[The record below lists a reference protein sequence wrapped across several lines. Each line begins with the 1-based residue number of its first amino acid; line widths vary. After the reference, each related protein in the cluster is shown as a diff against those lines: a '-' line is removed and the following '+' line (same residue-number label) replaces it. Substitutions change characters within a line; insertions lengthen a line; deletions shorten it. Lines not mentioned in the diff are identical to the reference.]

1 LKALNLLLGR
11 AEELIAENF
20 KDIVHKSYSSNADY
34 QETISGLPANYKDIK
49 TLEDLLSINYKPVSV
64 NDQLRG
70 NLIIKLK
77 KKQFPYSGIIG
88 YDDDIVPSLNRAI
101 LSFHDILLVGQIG
114 QAKTKIAETIAKNL
128 LSPIPIVEGS
138 ITNDIPTSVPENEL
152 VSLLNDKEIIRS
164 RPEFYVSTET
174 EDKIR
179 NNRLDTKIVW
189 IDGPSRFRYLLATPD
204 ISVKD
209 LVGQIDA
216 IKIAKRGVEIY
227 NMESYSPG
235 QLLLARHGVFCVDE
249 LPVLDPRKQVALLS
263 VLQEGI
269 YTTGSY
275 PVIFKPDTRIIS
287 TANPID
293 YTHSGKI
300 IEPLYDRLRSHIVTR
315 YPKNVYDEM
324 KIMIQEANIS
334 NPQNVTLPIF
344 ILRTLAEIT
353 RIARDHPEINH
364 EKGVSVRMS
373 IHSLEVLISEA
384 ERVRSIIN
392 NIKAVPR
399 FSDIYCIRQ
408 TSKFELSEIDD
419 SYENR
424 MNILDAII
432 SDAIKKTCAVYV
444 VDIPTKKIMNLKNEF
459 KINKNFFVSQD
470 ITENKNNPN
479 SYQSQINK
487 FNSLREIIDIVIVN
501 IIQDQKHFEESLR
514 ENALNIEIFN
524 DLKNPEYLASVTEL
538 ILEGLRFTD
547 PPILDRKE
555 GIYVHI

>member
-1 LKALNLLLGR
+1 M
-11 AEELIAENF
+11 ISENF

-34 QETISGLPANYKDIK
+34 QETITGLPENYKEIK
-49 TLEDLLSINYKPVSV
+49 VLEDLLSINYKPVFV
-64 NDQLRG
+64 NNQLRG

-77 KKQFPYSGIIG
+77 KQEFPYSGIIG

-101 LSFHDILLVGQIG
+101 LSSHDILLVGQIG

-138 ITNDIPTSVPENEL
+138 ITNDIPTSIPENEL
-152 VSLLNDKEIIRS
+152 VSLLNDKEVIRS

-189 IDGPSRFRYLLATPD
+189 IDGHSRFRYLLATPD

-235 QLLLARHGVFCVDE
+235 QLLLARHGVFCIDE

-300 IEPLYDRLRSHIVTR
+300 IEPLYDRLRSHIITR

-334 NPQNVTLPIF
+334 NPQNVMLPIF

-399 FSDIYCIRQ
+399 FSDINCIRQ

-424 MNILDAII
+424 MNILDTII
-432 SDAIKKTCAVYV
+432 SDAIKRTCAIYV
-444 VDIPTKKIMNLKNEF
+444 VDIPPEKIMNLRNEF

-470 ITENKNNPN
+470 ITGNENNPK

-487 FNSLREIIDIVIVN
+487 FNSLREIIDIVTVN
-501 IIQDQKHFEESLR
+501 IIQDQKHFEESLS
-514 ENALNIEIFN
+514 ENALKFEIFN
-524 DLKNPEYLASVTEL
+524 DLKNAEYLASVTEL

-547 PPILDRKE
+547 PPILDRRE

>member
-1 LKALNLLLGR
+1 MIS
-11 AEELIAENF
+11 EDF
-20 KDIVHKSYSSNADY
+20 KVIVHKSYNSDPDYKQSVLGLPENY
-34 QETISGLPANYKDIK
+34 QEIK
-49 TLEDLLSINYKPVSV
+49 TLEDLLSINYKHVSV

-70 NLIIKLK
+70 NLITKLK
-77 KKQFPYSGIIG
+77 SQQFPYSGIIG

-101 LSFHDILLVGQIG
+101 LSSHDMLLVGQIG
-114 QAKTKIAETIAKNL
+114 QAKTKIAETVAKNL

-138 ITNDIPTSVPENEL
+138 ITNDIPTLIPESEL
-152 VSLLNDKEIIRS
+152 VSLLNDKEITRS

-189 IDGPSRFRYLLATPD
+189 IDGPSRYKYLLATPD

-235 QLLLARHGVFCVDE
+235 QLLLARHGVFCIDE

-275 PVIFKPDTRIIS
+275 PVIFKPNTRIIS

-300 IEPLYDRLRSHIVTR
+300 IEPLYDRMKSHIITR
-315 YPKNVYDEM
+315 YPKKVYDEM
-324 KIMIQEANIS
+324 MIMVQEAKIS
-334 NPQNVTLPIF
+334 NSRNVVLPIF

-373 IHSLEVLISEA
+373 IHSLEILISEA
-384 ERVRSIIN
+384 ERVRGIIN
-392 NIKAVPR
+392 NVKAVPR
-399 FSDIYCIRQ
+399 FSDIYSIRQ

-419 SYENR
+419 SHENR
-424 MNILDAII
+424 INILDAII
-432 SDAIKKTCAVYV
+432 SDAIKKVCAQYV
-444 VDIPTKKIMNLKNEF
+444 TNVPPERLMNLKNEF
-459 KINKNFFVSQD
+459 KINKAFHVSQD
-470 ITENKNNPN
+470 ISGSAKNPK
-479 SYQSQINK
+479 SYESQVNK
-487 FNSLREIIDIVIVN
+487 FSSLREIMDIVINN
-501 IIQDQKHFEESLR
+501 ISQDQKHFEESLL
-514 ENALNIEIFN
+514 ENAINV
-524 DLKNPEYLASVTEL
+524 DTSKDTKDPEYLSSVTEL
-538 ILEGLRFTD
+538 VLEGLRFTD

-555 GIYVHI
+555 GIYAHA

>member
-1 LKALNLLLGR
+1 M
-11 AEELIAENF
+11 ISENF
-20 KDIVHKSYSSNADY
+20 KDIVHKSYNSNPDY
-34 QETISGLPANYKDIK
+34 LEIVPGLPENYKDII
-49 TLEDLLSINYKPVSV
+49 TLEDLLSINYKHVSA

-77 KKQFPYSGIIG
+77 RQQFPYSGIIG
-88 YDDDIVPSLNRAI
+88 YDEDIVPSLNRAI
-101 LSFHDILLVGQIG
+101 LSSHDILLVGQIG
-114 QAKTKIAETIAKNL
+114 QAKTKIAETVAKNL
-128 LSPIPIVEGS
+128 LSPIPTVEGS
-138 ITNDIPTSVPENEL
+138 ITNDIPTLIPESEL
-152 VSLLNDKEIIRS
+152 VSLLNDKEITRA

-179 NNRLDTKIVW
+179 NNRFDTKIVW
-189 IDGPSRFRYLLATPD
+189 IDGPRRFKYLLATPD

-235 QLLLARHGVFCVDE
+235 QLLLARHGVFCIDE

-300 IEPLYDRLRSHIVTR
+300 IEPLYDRLKSHIITR
-315 YPKNVYDEM
+315 YPKMVYDEM
-324 KIMIQEANIS
+324 MIMVQEANIS
-334 NPQNVTLPIF
+334 KIRNIVLPIF

-353 RIARDHPEINH
+353 RIARGHPEINH

-373 IHSLEVLISEA
+373 IHSLEIMISEA
-384 ERVRSIIN
+384 ERVRGIIN

-399 FSDIYCIRQ
+399 FSDIYSIRQ

-424 MNILDAII
+424 MNILDTII
-432 SDAIKKTCAVYV
+432 SDAIKKICVHYV
-444 VDIPTKKIMNLKNEF
+444 ADLPPEKLLSLKNEF
-459 KINKNFFVSQD
+459 KINKTFHVSQD
-470 ITENKNNPN
+470 ITSNNKGPK
-479 SYQSQINK
+479 SYQAQVSK
-487 FNSLREIIDIVIVN
+487 FDSLREIMDIVTDN
-501 IIQDQKHFEESLR
+501 IAQDQKHFEMALR
-514 ENALNIEIFN
+514 ENAINF
-524 DLKNPEYLASVTEL
+524 DTLKDTKDPEYLASVTEL

>member
-1 LKALNLLLGR
+1 M
-11 AEELIAENF
+11 ISENF

-34 QETISGLPANYKDIK
+34 QETITGLPENYKEIK
-49 TLEDLLSINYKPVSV
+49 VLEDLLSINYKPVFV
-64 NDQLRG
+64 NNQLRG

-77 KKQFPYSGIIG
+77 KQEFPYSGIIG

-101 LSFHDILLVGQIG
+101 LSSHDILLVGQIG

-138 ITNDIPTSVPENEL
+138 ITNDIPTSIPENQL
-152 VSLLNDKEIIRS
+152 VSLLNDKEVIRS

-189 IDGPSRFRYLLATPD
+189 IDGHSRFRYLLATPD

-235 QLLLARHGVFCVDE
+235 QLLLARHGVFCIDE

-300 IEPLYDRLRSHIVTR
+300 IEPLYDRLRSHIITR

-334 NPQNVTLPIF
+334 NPQNVMLPIF

-399 FSDIYCIRQ
+399 FSDINCIRQ

-432 SDAIKKTCAVYV
+432 SDAIKRTCSVYV
-444 VDIPTKKIMNLKNEF
+444 VDIPPEKIMNLRNEF

-470 ITENKNNPN
+470 ITGNDNKPK

-487 FNSLREIIDIVIVN
+487 FNSLREIIDIVTVN
-501 IIQDQKHFEESLR
+501 IIQDQKHFEESLS
-514 ENALNIEIFN
+514 ENALKFEIFN
-524 DLKNPEYLASVTEL
+524 DLKNAEYLASVTEL

-547 PPILDRKE
+547 PPILDRRE

>member
-1 LKALNLLLGR
+1 M
-11 AEELIAENF
+11 ISENF
-20 KDIVHKSYSSNADY
+20 KDIVHKSYSSNANY
-34 QETISGLPANYKDIK
+34 LETIPGLPENYEDIK
-49 TLEDLLSINYKPVSV
+49 TLEDLLSINYKHVSV

-77 KKQFPYSGIIG
+77 KQQFPYSGIIG

-101 LSFHDILLVGQIG
+101 LSSHDILLIGQIG

-138 ITNDIPTSVPENEL
+138 ITSDIPTSIPEKEL

-164 RPEFYVSTET
+164 RPEFFVSTET

-179 NNRLDTKIVW
+179 NNRLNTKIMW
-189 IDGPSRFRYLLATPD
+189 IDGHSRFKYLLATPD

-216 IKIAKRGVEIY
+216 MKIAKRGVEIY

-235 QLLLARHGVFCVDE
+235 QLLLARHGVFCIDE

-275 PVIFKPDTRIIS
+275 PVIFRPDTRIIS

-300 IEPLYDRLRSHIVTR
+300 IEPLHDRLKSHIITR

-324 KIMIQEANIS
+324 MIMIQEANIS
-334 NPQNVTLPIF
+334 NPENVVLPIF
-344 ILRTLAEIT
+344 IIRTIAEIT

-373 IHSLEVLISEA
+373 IHSLELLISEA

-399 FSDIYCIRQ
+399 FSDIYCVHQ

-424 MNILDAII
+424 MNILDTLI
-432 SDAIKKTCAVYV
+432 SNAIKKTCALYI
-444 VDIPTKKIMNLKNEF
+444 VDIPPEKLIKLKNEF
-459 KINKNFFVSQD
+459 KINKTFFVSQD
-470 ITENKNNPN
+470 ITGNKNNPK
-479 SYQSQINK
+479 SYQSQIDK
-487 FNSLREIIDIVIVN
+487 FDSLREIINIVTDN
-501 IIQDQKHFEESLR
+501 IIQDQKHFEERLR
-514 ENALNIEIFN
+514 EIGLNIDNFN
-524 DLKNPEYLASVTEL
+524 DMKDPEFLASVTEL

-555 GIYVHI
+555 GIYVHT

>member
-1 LKALNLLLGR
+1 M
-11 AEELIAENF
+11 ISENF
-20 KDIVHKSYSSNADY
+20 KDIVHKSYSSNGNY
-34 QETISGLPANYKDIK
+34 LETIPGLPENYEDIK
-49 TLEDLLSINYKPVSV
+49 TLEDLLSINYKHVSV

-77 KKQFPYSGIIG
+77 KQQFPYSGIIG

-101 LSFHDILLVGQIG
+101 LSSHDILLIGQIG

-138 ITNDIPTSVPENEL
+138 ITNDIPTSIPEKEL

-164 RPEFYVSTET
+164 RPEFFVSTET

-179 NNRLDTKIVW
+179 NNRLDTKIMW
-189 IDGPSRFRYLLATPD
+189 IDGHSRFKYLLATPD

-235 QLLLARHGVFCVDE
+235 QLLLARHGVFCIDE

-275 PVIFKPDTRIIS
+275 PVMFKPDTRIIS

-300 IEPLYDRLRSHIVTR
+300 IEPLYDRLKSHIITR

-324 KIMIQEANIS
+324 MIMIQESNIS
-334 NPQNVTLPIF
+334 NPENVVLPIF
-344 ILRTLAEIT
+344 ILRTIAEIT

-373 IHSLEVLISEA
+373 IHSLELLISEA

-399 FSDIYCIRQ
+399 FSDIYCVHQ

-424 MNILDAII
+424 MNILDTII
-432 SDAIKKTCAVYV
+432 SNAIKKTCALYI
-444 VDIPTKKIMNLKNEF
+444 VDIPPEKLIKLKNEF
-459 KINKNFFVSQD
+459 KINKTFFVSQD
-470 ITENKNNPN
+470 ITGNKNNPK
-479 SYQSQINK
+479 SYQSQIDK
-487 FNSLREIIDIVIVN
+487 FDSLREIINIVTDN
-501 IIQDQKHFEESLR
+501 IIQDQKHFEARLR
-514 ENALNIEIFN
+514 EIGLNIDNFN
-524 DLKNPEYLASVTEL
+524 DMKDAEFLASVTEL

-555 GIYVHI
+555 GIYVHK

>member
-1 LKALNLLLGR
+1 
-11 AEELIAENF
+11 LISENF
-20 KDIVHKSYSSNADY
+20 KDIVHKSYNSNPDY
-34 QETISGLPANYKDIK
+34 LETVPGLPENYKDIK
-49 TLEDLLSINYKPVSV
+49 TLEDLLSINYKHVSA

-77 KKQFPYSGIIG
+77 RQQFPYSGIIG
-88 YDDDIVPSLNRAI
+88 YDEDIVPSLNRAI
-101 LSFHDILLVGQIG
+101 LSSHDILLVGQIG
-114 QAKTKIAETIAKNL
+114 QAKTKIAETVAKNL

-138 ITNDIPTSVPENEL
+138 ITNDIPTLIPESEL
-152 VSLLNDKEIIRS
+152 VSLLNDKEITRA
-164 RPEFYVSTET
+164 RPEFYISTET

-179 NNRLDTKIVW
+179 NNRLDTKIIW
-189 IDGPSRFRYLLATPD
+189 IDGPSRFKYLLATPD

-235 QLLLARHGVFCVDE
+235 QLLLARHGVFCIDE

-300 IEPLYDRLRSHIVTR
+300 IEPLYDRLKSHIITR
-315 YPKNVYDEM
+315 YPKKVYDEM
-324 KIMIQEANIS
+324 MIMVQEANIS
-334 NPQNVTLPIF
+334 NIRNIVLPIF

-353 RIARDHPEINH
+353 MIARGHPEINH

-373 IHSLEVLISEA
+373 IHSLEILISEA
-384 ERVRSIIN
+384 ERVRGIIN

-399 FSDIYCIRQ
+399 FSDIYSIHQ

-424 MNILDAII
+424 MNILDTII
-432 SDAIKKTCAVYV
+432 SDAV
-444 VDIPTKKIMNLKNEF
+444 KKICAHYVADLPPEKLISLKNEF
-459 KINKNFFVSQD
+459 KINKTFHVSQD
-470 ITENKNNPN
+470 ITSKSKGPK
-479 SYQSQINK
+479 SYQAQVSK
-487 FNSLREIIDIVIVN
+487 FDSLREIMDIVAVN
-501 IIQDQKHFEESLR
+501 IAQDQKHFEVALR
-514 ENALNIEIFN
+514 ENEINF
-524 DLKNPEYLASVTEL
+524 DTLRDTKDPEYLASVTEL

>member
-1 LKALNLLLGR
+1 M
-11 AEELIAENF
+11 ISENF

-138 ITNDIPTSVPENEL
+138 ITNDIPTSIPENEL

-399 FSDIYCIRQ
+399 LSDIYCIRQ

-487 FNSLREIIDIVIVN
+487 FNSLREIIDIVIVS
-501 IIQDQKHFEESLR
+501 IIEDQKHFEESLR
-514 ENALNIEIFN
+514 ENALNIDIFN

-538 ILEGLRFTD
+538 VLEGLRFTD

>member
-1 LKALNLLLGR
+1 
-11 AEELIAENF
+11 LISEDF
-20 KDIVHKSYSSNADY
+20 KVIVHKSYNSDPDY
-34 QETISGLPANYKDIK
+34 KQSVLGLPENYKEIK
-49 TLEDLLSINYKPVSV
+49 TIEDLLSINYKHVSV

-70 NLIIKLK
+70 NLITKLK
-77 KKQFPYSGIIG
+77 SQQFPYSGIIG

-101 LSFHDILLVGQIG
+101 LSSHDMLLVGQIG
-114 QAKTKIAETIAKNL
+114 QAKTKIAETVAKNL

-138 ITNDIPTSVPENEL
+138 ITNDIPTLIPESEL
-152 VSLLNDKEIIRS
+152 VSLLNDKEITRS

-189 IDGPSRFRYLLATPD
+189 IDGPSRYKYLLATPD

-235 QLLLARHGVFCVDE
+235 QLLLARHGVFCIDE

-275 PVIFKPDTRIIS
+275 PVIFKPNTRIIS

-300 IEPLYDRLRSHIVTR
+300 IEPLYDRMKSHIITR
-315 YPKNVYDEM
+315 YPKKVYDEM
-324 KIMIQEANIS
+324 MIMVQEAKIS
-334 NPQNVTLPIF
+334 NSHNVVLPIF

-373 IHSLEVLISEA
+373 IHSLEILISEA
-384 ERVRSIIN
+384 ERVRGIIN

-399 FSDIYCIRQ
+399 FSDIYSIRQ

-419 SYENR
+419 SHENR

-432 SDAIKKTCAVYV
+432 SDAIKKVCAQYLTNVPPE
-444 VDIPTKKIMNLKNEF
+444 ILMNLKNEF
-459 KINKNFFVSQD
+459 KINKAFHVSQD
-470 ITENKNNPN
+470 ISGSAKNPR
-479 SYQSQINK
+479 SYESQVNK
-487 FNSLREIIDIVIVN
+487 FSSLREIMDIVINN
-501 IIQDQKHFEESLR
+501 ISKDQKHFEESLL
-514 ENALNIEIFN
+514 ENAINV
-524 DLKNPEYLASVTEL
+524 DTSKDTKDPEYLSSVTEL
-538 ILEGLRFTD
+538 VLEGLRFTD

-555 GIYVHI
+555 GIYAHA

>member
-1 LKALNLLLGR
+1 MIS
-11 AEELIAENF
+11 EDF
-20 KDIVHKSYSSNADY
+20 KVIVHKSYNSNPAY
-34 QETISGLPANYKDIK
+34 KQSVLGLPENYKEIK
-49 TLEDLLSINYKPVSV
+49 TLEDLLSINYKHVSV

-70 NLIIKLK
+70 NLITKLK
-77 KKQFPYSGIIG
+77 SQQFPYSGIIG

-101 LSFHDILLVGQIG
+101 LSSHDMLLVGQIG
-114 QAKTKIAETIAKNL
+114 QAKTKIAETVAKNL

-138 ITNDIPTSVPENEL
+138 ITNDIPTLIPESEL
-152 VSLLNDKEIIRS
+152 VSLLNDKEITRS

-189 IDGPSRFRYLLATPD
+189 IDGPSRYKYLLATPD

-235 QLLLARHGVFCVDE
+235 QLLLARHGVFCIDE

-275 PVIFKPDTRIIS
+275 PVIFKPNTRIIS

-300 IEPLYDRLRSHIVTR
+300 IEPLYDRMKSHIITR
-315 YPKNVYDEM
+315 YPKKVYDEM
-324 KIMIQEANIS
+324 MIMVQEAKIS
-334 NPQNVTLPIF
+334 NSHNVVLPIF

-373 IHSLEVLISEA
+373 IHSLEILISEA
-384 ERVRSIIN
+384 ERVRGIIN

-399 FSDIYCIRQ
+399 FSDIYSIRQ

-419 SYENR
+419 SHENR

-432 SDAIKKTCAVYV
+432 SEAIKKVCAQYLTNV
-444 VDIPTKKIMNLKNEF
+444 PPERLMNLKNEF
-459 KINKNFFVSQD
+459 KINKAFHVSQD
-470 ITENKNNPN
+470 ICGSAKNPK
-479 SYQSQINK
+479 SYESQVNK
-487 FNSLREIIDIVIVN
+487 FSSLREIMDIVINN
-501 IIQDQKHFEESLR
+501 ISKDQKHFEESLL
-514 ENALNIEIFN
+514 ENAINV
-524 DLKNPEYLASVTEL
+524 DTSKDTKDPEYLSSVTEL
-538 ILEGLRFTD
+538 VLEGLRFTD

-555 GIYVHI
+555 GIYAHA

>member
-1 LKALNLLLGR
+1 MIS
-11 AEELIAENF
+11 EDF
-20 KDIVHKSYSSNADY
+20 KVIVHKSYNSDPDYKQSVLGLPENY
-34 QETISGLPANYKDIK
+34 QEIK
-49 TLEDLLSINYKPVSV
+49 TLEDLLSINYKHVSV

-70 NLIIKLK
+70 NLITKLK
-77 KKQFPYSGIIG
+77 SQQFPYSGIIG

-101 LSFHDILLVGQIG
+101 LSSHDMLLVGQIG
-114 QAKTKIAETIAKNL
+114 QAKTKIAETVAKNL

-138 ITNDIPTSVPENEL
+138 ITNDIPTLIPESEL
-152 VSLLNDKEIIRS
+152 VSLLNDKEITRS

-179 NNRLDTKIVW
+179 NNRLDTKIFW
-189 IDGPSRFRYLLATPD
+189 IDGPSRYKYLLATPD

-235 QLLLARHGVFCVDE
+235 QLLLARHGVFCIDE

-275 PVIFKPDTRIIS
+275 PVIFKPNTRIIA

-300 IEPLYDRLRSHIVTR
+300 IEPLYDRMKSHIITR
-315 YPKNVYDEM
+315 YPKKVYDEM
-324 KIMIQEANIS
+324 MIMVQEAKIS
-334 NPQNVTLPIF
+334 NSRNVVLPIF

-373 IHSLEVLISEA
+373 IHSLEILISEA
-384 ERVRSIIN
+384 ERVRGIIN

-399 FSDIYCIRQ
+399 FSDIYSIRQ

-419 SYENR
+419 SHENR

-432 SDAIKKTCAVYV
+432 SDAIKKVCAQYV
-444 VDIPTKKIMNLKNEF
+444 TNVPPERLMNLKNEF
-459 KINKNFFVSQD
+459 KINKAFHVSQD
-470 ITENKNNPN
+470 ISGSAKNPK
-479 SYQSQINK
+479 SYESQVNK
-487 FNSLREIIDIVIVN
+487 FSSLREIMDIVINN
-501 IIQDQKHFEESLR
+501 ISKDQKHFEESLL
-514 ENALNIEIFN
+514 ENAINV
-524 DLKNPEYLASVTEL
+524 DTSKDTKDPEYLSSVTEL
-538 ILEGLRFTD
+538 VLEGLRFTD

-555 GIYVHI
+555 GIYAHA

>member
-1 LKALNLLLGR
+1 
-11 AEELIAENF
+11 LISENF
-20 KDIVHKSYSSNADY
+20 KDIVHKSYTSNTNY
-34 QETISGLPANYKDIK
+34 QETIPGLPENYKDIK
-49 TLEDLLSINYKPVSV
+49 TLEDMLSINYKHV
-64 NDQLRG
+64 NVNVQLRG

-77 KKQFPYSGIIG
+77 KQQFPYSGIIG

-101 LSFHDILLVGQIG
+101 LSSHDILLVGQIG

-128 LSPIPIVEGS
+128 LSPIPVVEGS
-138 ITNDIPTSVPENEL
+138 ITNDIPTLIPENEL
-152 VSLLNDKEIIRS
+152 VSLLNDKEIVRS

-179 NNRLDTKIVW
+179 NNRLDTRIVW
-189 IDGPSRFRYLLATPD
+189 IDGPSRFKYLLATPD

-235 QLLLARHGVFCVDE
+235 QFLLARHGVFCIDE

-263 VLQEGI
+263 VLQEGM

-275 PVIFKPDTRIIS
+275 PVIFKPDTRIVS

-300 IEPLYDRLRSHIVTR
+300 IEPLYDRLKSHIITR

-324 KIMIQEANIS
+324 MIMMQEANIS
-334 NPQNVTLPIF
+334 NLRNVVLPIF
-344 ILRTLAEIT
+344 ILRTIAEIT
-353 RIARDHPEINH
+353 RTARDHPEINH

-384 ERVRSIIN
+384 ERVRSLIN

-408 TSKFELSEIDD
+408 TSKFELLEIDD

-424 MNILDAII
+424 MNVLDTII
-432 SDAIKKTCAVYV
+432 SDAIKKTCALYV
-444 VDIPTKKIMNLKNEF
+444 VDIPPEKIMNLKNEF
-459 KINKNFFVSQD
+459 KINKTFFVSQD
-470 ITENKNNPN
+470 ITGNKNNPK
-479 SYQSQINK
+479 SYQSQIDK
-487 FNSLREIIDIVIVN
+487 FNSLSEIIDIVTDN
-501 IIQDQKHFEESLR
+501 IIQDEKQFEENLR
-514 ENALNIEIFN
+514 ENALNFDTLN
-524 DLKNPEYLASVTEL
+524 DMKDPEYLASVTEL
-538 ILEGLRFTD
+538 VLEGLRFTD

>member
-1 LKALNLLLGR
+1 M
-11 AEELIAENF
+11 ISENF
-20 KDIVHKSYSSNADY
+20 KDIVHKSYSSNGNY
-34 QETISGLPANYKDIK
+34 LETIPGLPENYEDIK
-49 TLEDLLSINYKPVSV
+49 TLEDLLSINYKHVSV

-77 KKQFPYSGIIG
+77 RQQFPYSGIIG

-101 LSFHDILLVGQIG
+101 LSSHDILLIGQIG

-138 ITNDIPTSVPENEL
+138 ITNDIPTSIPEKEL

-164 RPEFYVSTET
+164 RPEFFVSTET
-174 EDKIR
+174 EDKLR
-179 NNRLDTKIVW
+179 NNRLDTKIMW
-189 IDGPSRFRYLLATPD
+189 IDGHSRFKYLLATPD

-235 QLLLARHGVFCVDE
+235 QLLLARHGVFCIDE

-275 PVIFKPDTRIIS
+275 PVMFKPDTRIIS

-300 IEPLYDRLRSHIVTR
+300 IEPLYDRLKSHIITR

-324 KIMIQEANIS
+324 MIMIQESNIS
-334 NPQNVTLPIF
+334 NPENVVLPIF
-344 ILRTLAEIT
+344 ILRTIAEIT

-373 IHSLEVLISEA
+373 IHSLELLISEA

-399 FSDIYCIRQ
+399 FSDIYCVHQ

-424 MNILDAII
+424 MNILDTII
-432 SDAIKKTCAVYV
+432 SNAIKKTCALYI
-444 VDIPTKKIMNLKNEF
+444 VDIPPEKLIKLKNEF
-459 KINKNFFVSQD
+459 KINKTFFVSQD
-470 ITENKNNPN
+470 ITGNKNNPK
-479 SYQSQINK
+479 SYQSQIDK
-487 FNSLREIIDIVIVN
+487 FDSLREIINIVTDN
-501 IIQDQKHFEESLR
+501 IIQDQKHFEARLR
-514 ENALNIEIFN
+514 EIGLNIDNFN
-524 DLKNPEYLASVTEL
+524 DMKDAEFLASVTEL

-555 GIYVHI
+555 GIYVHK

>member
-1 LKALNLLLGR
+1 M
-11 AEELIAENF
+11 ISENF

-138 ITNDIPTSVPENEL
+138 ITNDIPTSIPENEL

-235 QLLLARHGVFCVDE
+235 QLLLARHGIFCIDE

-487 FNSLREIIDIVIVN
+487 FNSLREIIDIVIVS
-501 IIQDQKHFEESLR
+501 IIEDQKHFEESLR

>member
-1 LKALNLLLGR
+1 M
-11 AEELIAENF
+11 ISENF
-20 KDIVHKSYSSNADY
+20 KDIVHKSYISNPDY
-34 QETISGLPANYKDIK
+34 LETVPGLPENYKDIK
-49 TLEDLLSINYKPVSV
+49 TLEDLLSINYKHVSA

-77 KKQFPYSGIIG
+77 RQQFPYSGIIG
-88 YDDDIVPSLNRAI
+88 YDEDIVPSLNRAI
-101 LSFHDILLVGQIG
+101 LSSHDILLVGQIG
-114 QAKTKIAETIAKNL
+114 QAKTKIAETVAKNL

-138 ITNDIPTSVPENEL
+138 ITNDIPTLIPESEL
-152 VSLLNDKEIIRS
+152 VSLLNDKEITRA
-164 RPEFYVSTET
+164 RPEFYISTET

-179 NNRLDTKIVW
+179 NNRLDTKIIW
-189 IDGPSRFRYLLATPD
+189 IDGPSRFKYVLATPD

-235 QLLLARHGVFCVDE
+235 QLLLARHGVFCIDE

-300 IEPLYDRLRSHIVTR
+300 IEPLYDRLKSHIITR
-315 YPKNVYDEM
+315 YPKKVYDEM
-324 KIMIQEANIS
+324 MIMLQEANIS
-334 NPQNVTLPIF
+334 NLRSIVLPIF

-353 RIARDHPEINH
+353 MIARGHPEINH

-373 IHSLEVLISEA
+373 IHSLEILISEA
-384 ERVRSIIN
+384 ERVRGIIN

-399 FSDIYCIRQ
+399 FSDIYSIHQ

-424 MNILDAII
+424 MNILDTII
-432 SDAIKKTCAVYV
+432 SDAV
-444 VDIPTKKIMNLKNEF
+444 KKICAHYVADLPPEKLISLKNEF
-459 KINKNFFVSQD
+459 KINKTFHVSQD
-470 ITENKNNPN
+470 IISKSKGPK
-479 SYQSQINK
+479 SYQAQVSK
-487 FNSLREIIDIVIVN
+487 FDSLREIMDIVAVN
-501 IIQDQKHFEESLR
+501 IAQDQKHFEVALR
-514 ENALNIEIFN
+514 ENEINF
-524 DLKNPEYLASVTEL
+524 DTLRDTKDPEYLASVTEL

>member
-1 LKALNLLLGR
+1 M
-11 AEELIAENF
+11 ITENF
-20 KDIVHKSYSSNADY
+20 KDIVHKSYNSNPNY
-34 QETISGLPANYKDIK
+34 LETVPGLPENYKDIK
-49 TLEDLLSINYKPVSV
+49 TLEDLLSINYKHVSA

-77 KKQFPYSGIIG
+77 RQQFPYSGIIG
-88 YDDDIVPSLNRAI
+88 YDEDIVPSLNRAI
-101 LSFHDILLVGQIG
+101 LSSHDILLVGQIG
-114 QAKTKIAETIAKNL
+114 QAKTKIAETVAKNL
-128 LSPIPIVEGS
+128 LSPIPTVEGS
-138 ITNDIPTSVPENEL
+138 ITNDIPTLIPESEL
-152 VSLLNDKEIIRS
+152 VSLLNDKEITRA

-189 IDGPSRFRYLLATPD
+189 IDGPSRFKYLLATPD

-235 QLLLARHGVFCVDE
+235 QLLLARHGVFCIDE

-300 IEPLYDRLRSHIVTR
+300 IEPLYDRLKSHIITR
-315 YPKNVYDEM
+315 YPKKVYDEM
-324 KIMIQEANIS
+324 MIMVQEANIS
-334 NPQNVTLPIF
+334 KIRNIVLPIF

-353 RIARDHPEINH
+353 RIARGHPEINH

-373 IHSLEVLISEA
+373 IHSLEILISEA
-384 ERVRSIIN
+384 ERVRGIIN

-399 FSDIYCIRQ
+399 FSDIYSIRQ

-424 MNILDAII
+424 MNILDTII
-432 SDAIKKTCAVYV
+432 SDAV
-444 VDIPTKKIMNLKNEF
+444 KKICAHYVTDLPPEKLISLKNEF
-459 KINKNFFVSQD
+459 KINKTFHVSQD
-470 ITENKNNPN
+470 ITSNSKGPK
-479 SYQSQINK
+479 SYQAQVSK
-487 FNSLREIIDIVIVN
+487 FDSLRGIMDIVAVN
-501 IIQDQKHFEESLR
+501 IAQDQKHFEVALR
-514 ENALNIEIFN
+514 ENAINFDTLR
-524 DLKNPEYLASVTEL
+524 DTKDPEYLASVTEL

>member
-1 LKALNLLLGR
+1 
-11 AEELIAENF
+11 LISENF
-20 KDIVHKSYSSNADY
+20 KDIVHKSYSSNANY
-34 QETISGLPANYKDIK
+34 LETIPGLPENYEDIK
-49 TLEDLLSINYKPVSV
+49 TLEALLAINYKQVSV

-70 NLIIKLK
+70 NLILKLK
-77 KKQFPYSGIIG
+77 KQQFPYSGIIG

-101 LSFHDILLVGQIG
+101 LSSHDILLIGQIG

-138 ITNDIPTSVPENEL
+138 ITNDIPTSIPEKEL

-164 RPEFYVSTET
+164 RPEFFVSTET

-179 NNRLDTKIVW
+179 NNRLGTKIMW
-189 IDGPSRFRYLLATPD
+189 IDGHSRFKYLLATPD

-235 QLLLARHGVFCVDE
+235 QLLLARHGVFCIDE

-275 PVIFKPDTRIIS
+275 PVMFKPDTRIIS

-300 IEPLYDRLRSHIVTR
+300 IEPLYDRLKSHIITR

-324 KIMIQEANIS
+324 MIMIQESNIS
-334 NPQNVTLPIF
+334 NPENVVLPIF
-344 ILRTLAEIT
+344 ILRTIAEIT

-373 IHSLEVLISEA
+373 IHSLELLISEA

-399 FSDIYCIRQ
+399 FSDIYCVHQ

-424 MNILDAII
+424 MNILDTII
-432 SDAIKKTCAVYV
+432 SNAIKKTCALYI
-444 VDIPTKKIMNLKNEF
+444 VDIPPEKLIKLKNEF
-459 KINKNFFVSQD
+459 KINKTFFVSQD
-470 ITENKNNPN
+470 ITGNKNNPK
-479 SYQSQINK
+479 SYQSQIDK
-487 FNSLREIIDIVIVN
+487 FDSLREIITIVTDN
-501 IIQDQKHFEESLR
+501 IIQDQKHFEERLR
-514 ENALNIEIFN
+514 EIGLNIDNFN
-524 DLKNPEYLASVTEL
+524 DMKDPEFLASVTEL

-555 GIYVHI
+555 GIYVHK

>member
-1 LKALNLLLGR
+1 M
-11 AEELIAENF
+11 ISENF

-138 ITNDIPTSVPENEL
+138 ITNDIPTSIPENEL

-479 SYQSQINK
+479 SYQSQIKK
-487 FNSLREIIDIVIVN
+487 FNSLREIIDIVIVS
-501 IIQDQKHFEESLR
+501 IIEDQKHFEESLR

-538 ILEGLRFTD
+538 VLEGLRFTD

>member
-1 LKALNLLLGR
+1 
-11 AEELIAENF
+11 LISENF
-20 KDIVHKSYSSNADY
+20 RDIVHKSYNSNPKY
-34 QETISGLPANYKDIK
+34 KQTVSGLPENYKEIK
-49 TLEDLLSINYKPVSV
+49 TLEDLLSINYKHASV

-77 KKQFPYSGIIG
+77 EQQFPYSGIIG
-88 YDDDIVPSLNRAI
+88 YDDDIIPSLNRAI
-101 LSFHDILLVGQIG
+101 LSAHDILLVGQIG
-114 QAKTKIAETIAKNL
+114 QAKTKIAETVANNL

-138 ITNDIPTSVPENEL
+138 ITNDIPTLIPENEL
-152 VSLLNDKEIIRS
+152 VSLLEDKEIIRS

-174 EDKIR
+174 EDNIR

-189 IDGPSRFRYLLATPD
+189 IDGPSRYKYLLATPD

-235 QLLLARHGVFCVDE
+235 QLLLARHGVFCIDE

-300 IEPLYDRLRSHIVTR
+300 IEPLYDRMKSHIITR
-315 YPKNVYDEM
+315 YPQKVDDEM
-324 KIMIQEANIS
+324 MIMVQEARIS
-334 NPQNVTLPIF
+334 NSRNVVIPVF

-373 IHSLEVLISEA
+373 IHSLEILISEA
-384 ERVRSIIN
+384 ERVRGIIN

-399 FSDIYCIRQ
+399 FSDIYSIRQ

-419 SYENR
+419 SHENR
-424 MNILDAII
+424 MNILDVII
-432 SDAIKKTCAVYV
+432 SEAIKKVCAYYV
-444 VDIPTKKIMNLKNEF
+444 TDIPPEKLMNLKNEF
-459 KINKNFFVSQD
+459 KVNKNFHVSQD
-470 ITENKNNPN
+470 ITGNSKNPN
-479 SYQSQINK
+479 SYQSQVAK
-487 FNSLREIIDIVIVN
+487 FRSLKEIMDIVINN
-501 IIQDQKHFEESLR
+501 ISLDQKNFEQSLL
-514 ENALNIEIFN
+514 ENSINIHTIN
-524 DLKNPEYLASVTEL
+524 DTKDPEYLSSVTEL

-555 GIYVHI
+555 GLYVHT

>member
-1 LKALNLLLGR
+1 M
-11 AEELIAENF
+11 ISENF
-20 KDIVHKSYSSNADY
+20 KDIVHKSYSSNVDY
-34 QETISGLPANYKDIK
+34 QETVSGLPENYNDIK
-49 TLEDLLSINYKPVSV
+49 TLDDLLSINYKPVSV

-77 KKQFPYSGIIG
+77 KQEFPYSGIIG

-138 ITNDIPTSVPENEL
+138 ITNDIPTSIPENEL

-189 IDGPSRFRYLLATPD
+189 IDGHSRFRYLLATPD
-204 ISVKD
+204 VSVKD

-235 QLLLARHGVFCVDE
+235 QLLLARHGIFCIDE

-334 NPQNVTLPIF
+334 NPQNVMLPIF

-444 VDIPTKKIMNLKNEF
+444 VDIPPEKIMNLKNEF

-470 ITENKNNPN
+470 ITGNKNNPK

-487 FNSLREIIDIVIVN
+487 FNSLREIIDIVTVN
-501 IIQDQKHFEESLR
+501 IIQDQKHFEESLSK
-514 ENALNIEIFN
+514 NGLNIEIFN
-524 DLKNPEYLASVTEL
+524 KPKDPEYLASVTEL

>member
-1 LKALNLLLGR
+1 MIS
-11 AEELIAENF
+11 EDF
-20 KDIVHKSYSSNADY
+20 KVIVHKSYTSDPDY
-34 QETISGLPANYKDIK
+34 KQSVLGLPENYKEIK
-49 TLEDLLSINYKPVSV
+49 TLEDLLSINYKHVSV

-70 NLIIKLK
+70 NLITKLK
-77 KKQFPYSGIIG
+77 SQQFPYSGIIG

-101 LSFHDILLVGQIG
+101 LSSHDMLLVGQIG
-114 QAKTKIAETIAKNL
+114 QAKTKIAETVAKNL

-138 ITNDIPTSVPENEL
+138 ITNDIPTLIPESEL
-152 VSLLNDKEIIRS
+152 VSLLNDKEITRS

-179 NNRLDTKIVW
+179 NNKLDTKIVW
-189 IDGPSRFRYLLATPD
+189 IDGPSRYKYLLATPD

-235 QLLLARHGVFCVDE
+235 QLLLARHGVFCIDE

-275 PVIFKPDTRIIS
+275 PVIFKPNTRIIS

-300 IEPLYDRLRSHIVTR
+300 IEPLYDRMKSHIITR
-315 YPKNVYDEM
+315 YPKKVYDEM
-324 KIMIQEANIS
+324 MIMVQEAKIS
-334 NPQNVTLPIF
+334 NSRNVVLPIF

-373 IHSLEVLISEA
+373 IHSLEILISEA
-384 ERVRSIIN
+384 ERVRGIIN

-399 FSDIYCIRQ
+399 FSDIYSIRQ

-419 SYENR
+419 SHENR

-432 SDAIKKTCAVYV
+432 SDAIKKVCAQYLTN
-444 VDIPTKKIMNLKNEF
+444 IPPERLMNLKNEF
-459 KINKNFFVSQD
+459 KINKAFHVSQE
-470 ITENKNNPN
+470 ISGSAKNPK
-479 SYQSQINK
+479 SYESQVNK
-487 FNSLREIIDIVIVN
+487 FSSLREIMDIVINN
-501 IIQDQKHFEESLR
+501 ISKDQKHFEESLL
-514 ENALNIEIFN
+514 ENAINV
-524 DLKNPEYLASVTEL
+524 DTSKDTKDPEYLSSVTEL
-538 ILEGLRFTD
+538 VLEGLRFTD

-555 GIYVHI
+555 GIYAHA

>member
-1 LKALNLLLGR
+1 M
-11 AEELIAENF
+11 ISENF
-20 KDIVHKSYSSNADY
+20 EDIVHKSYSSNANY
-34 QETISGLPANYKDIK
+34 LETIPGLPENYEDIK
-49 TLEDLLSINYKPVSV
+49 TLEDLLSINYKHVSV

-77 KKQFPYSGIIG
+77 RQQFPYSGIIG

-101 LSFHDILLVGQIG
+101 LSSHDILLIGQIG

-138 ITNDIPTSVPENEL
+138 ITNDIPTSIPEKEL

-164 RPEFYVSTET
+164 RPEFFVSTET

-179 NNRLDTKIVW
+179 NNRLDTKIMW
-189 IDGPSRFRYLLATPD
+189 IDGRSRFKYLLATPD

-235 QLLLARHGVFCVDE
+235 QLLLARHGVFCIDE

-275 PVIFKPDTRIIS
+275 PVMFKPDTRIIS

-300 IEPLYDRLRSHIVTR
+300 IEPLYDRLKSHIITR

-324 KIMIQEANIS
+324 MIMIQESNIS
-334 NPQNVTLPIF
+334 NPENVVLPIF
-344 ILRTLAEIT
+344 ILRTIAEIT

-373 IHSLEVLISEA
+373 IHSLELLISEA

-399 FSDIYCIRQ
+399 FSDIYCVHQ

-424 MNILDAII
+424 MNILDTII
-432 SDAIKKTCAVYV
+432 SNAIKKTCALYV
-444 VDIPTKKIMNLKNEF
+444 VDIPPEKLIKLKNEF
-459 KINKNFFVSQD
+459 KINKTFFVSQD
-470 ITENKNNPN
+470 ITGNKNNPK
-479 SYQSQINK
+479 SYQSQIDK
-487 FNSLREIIDIVIVN
+487 FDSLREIINIVTDN
-501 IIQDQKHFEESLR
+501 IIQDQKHFEARLR
-514 ENALNIEIFN
+514 EIGLNIDNFN
-524 DLKNPEYLASVTEL
+524 DMKDAEFLASVTEL

-555 GIYVHI
+555 GIYVHK

>member
-1 LKALNLLLGR
+1 
-11 AEELIAENF
+11 LISENF

-138 ITNDIPTSVPENEL
+138 ITNDIPTSIPENEL

-189 IDGPSRFRYLLATPD
+189 IDGPNRFRYLLATPD

-538 ILEGLRFTD
+538 VLEGLRFTD

-555 GIYVHI
+555 GVYVHI

>member
-1 LKALNLLLGR
+1 
-11 AEELIAENF
+11 LISENF
-20 KDIVHKSYSSNADY
+20 RDIVHKSYNSNPDY
-34 QETISGLPANYKDIK
+34 KQTLSGLPENYKEIR
-49 TLEDLLSINYKPVSV
+49 TLEDLLSINYKHASV

-70 NLIIKLK
+70 NLITKLK
-77 KKQFPYSGIIG
+77 AQQFPYSGIIG
-88 YDDDIVPSLNRAI
+88 YDDDIIPSLNRAI
-101 LSFHDILLVGQIG
+101 LSSHDMLLVGQIG
-114 QAKTKIAETIAKNL
+114 QAKTKIAETVAKNL

-138 ITNDIPTSVPENEL
+138 ITNDIPTLIPENEL
-152 VSLLNDKEIIRS
+152 VSLLDDKEITRS

-174 EDKIR
+174 EDNIR
-179 NNRLDTKIVW
+179 NNRLDTKIAW
-189 IDGPSRFRYLLATPD
+189 IDGPSRYKYLLATPD

-235 QLLLARHGVFCVDE
+235 QLLLARHGVFCIDE

-275 PVIFKPDTRIIS
+275 PVIFKPDTRIVS

-300 IEPLYDRLRSHIVTR
+300 IEPLYDRMKSHIVTR
-315 YPKNVYDEM
+315 YPQKVDDEM
-324 KIMIQEANIS
+324 MIMVQEARIS
-334 NPQNVTLPIF
+334 NSRNVVLPIF
-344 ILRTLAEIT
+344 MLRTLAEIT
-353 RIARDHPEINH
+353 RIARDHSEINH

-373 IHSLEVLISEA
+373 IHSLEILISEA
-384 ERVRSIIN
+384 ERVRGIIN
-392 NIKAVPR
+392 NIKSVPR
-399 FSDIYCIRQ
+399 FSDIYSIRQ

-419 SYENR
+419 SHENR

-432 SDAIKKTCAVYV
+432 SEAIKKVCAYYV
-444 VDIPTKKIMNLKNEF
+444 NDIPTEKLMNLKNEF
-459 KINKNFFVSQD
+459 KINKTFHVSQD
-470 ITENKNNPN
+470 IIGTAKSTN
-479 SYQSQINK
+479 SYQSQVSK
-487 FNSLREIIDIVIVN
+487 FGSLKEIIDIVINN
-501 IIQDQKHFEESLR
+501 ISQDQKHFEESLLA
-514 ENALNIEIFN
+514 NSINVHTIK
-524 DLKNPEYLASVTEL
+524 DTKDPEYLSSVTEL

-555 GIYVHI
+555 GAYVHT

>member
-1 LKALNLLLGR
+1 M
-11 AEELIAENF
+11 ITENF
-20 KDIVHKSYSSNADY
+20 EDIVHKSYNSNPNY
-34 QETISGLPANYKDIK
+34 LETVPGLPENYKDIK
-49 TLEDLLSINYKPVSV
+49 TLEDLLSINYKHVSA

-77 KKQFPYSGIIG
+77 RQQFPYSGIIG
-88 YDDDIVPSLNRAI
+88 YDEDIVPSLNRAI
-101 LSFHDILLVGQIG
+101 LSSHDILLVGQIG
-114 QAKTKIAETIAKNL
+114 QAKTKIAETVAKNL
-128 LSPIPIVEGS
+128 LSPIPTVEGS
-138 ITNDIPTSVPENEL
+138 ITNDIPTLIPESEL
-152 VSLLNDKEIIRS
+152 VSLLNDKEITRA

-179 NNRLDTKIVW
+179 NNRLDTKIIW
-189 IDGPSRFRYLLATPD
+189 IDGPSRFKYLLATPD

-235 QLLLARHGVFCVDE
+235 QLLLARHGVFCIDE

-300 IEPLYDRLRSHIVTR
+300 IEPLYDRLKSHIITR
-315 YPKNVYDEM
+315 YPKKVYDEM
-324 KIMIQEANIS
+324 MIMVQEANIS
-334 NPQNVTLPIF
+334 KIRNIVLPIF

-353 RIARDHPEINH
+353 RIARGHPEINH

-373 IHSLEVLISEA
+373 IHSLEILISEA
-384 ERVRSIIN
+384 ERVRGIIN

-399 FSDIYCIRQ
+399 FSDIYSIRQ

-424 MNILDAII
+424 MNILDTII
-432 SDAIKKTCAVYV
+432 SDAV
-444 VDIPTKKIMNLKNEF
+444 KKICAHYVTDLPPEKLISLKNEF
-459 KINKNFFVSQD
+459 KINKTFHVSQD
-470 ITENKNNPN
+470 ITSNSKGPK
-479 SYQSQINK
+479 SYQAQVSK
-487 FNSLREIIDIVIVN
+487 FDSLRGIMDIVAVN
-501 IIQDQKHFEESLR
+501 IAQDQKHFEVALR
-514 ENALNIEIFN
+514 ENAINFDTLR
-524 DLKNPEYLASVTEL
+524 DTKDPEYLASVTEL

>member
-1 LKALNLLLGR
+1 M
-11 AEELIAENF
+11 ISENF
-20 KDIVHKSYSSNADY
+20 KDIVHKSYSSNGNY
-34 QETISGLPANYKDIK
+34 LETIPGLPENYEDIK
-49 TLEDLLSINYKPVSV
+49 TLEDLLSINYKHVSV

-77 KKQFPYSGIIG
+77 RQQFPYSGIIG

-101 LSFHDILLVGQIG
+101 LSSHDILLIGQIG

-138 ITNDIPTSVPENEL
+138 ITNDIPTSIPEKEL

-164 RPEFYVSTET
+164 RPEFFVSTET
-174 EDKIR
+174 EDKLR
-179 NNRLDTKIVW
+179 NNRLDTKIMW
-189 IDGPSRFRYLLATPD
+189 IDGRSRFKYLLATPD

-235 QLLLARHGVFCVDE
+235 QLLLARHGVFCIDE

-275 PVIFKPDTRIIS
+275 PVMFKPDTRIIS

-300 IEPLYDRLRSHIVTR
+300 IEPLYDRLKSHIITR

-324 KIMIQEANIS
+324 MIMIQESNIS
-334 NPQNVTLPIF
+334 NPENVVLPIF
-344 ILRTLAEIT
+344 ILRTIAEIT

-373 IHSLEVLISEA
+373 IHSLELLISEA

-399 FSDIYCIRQ
+399 FSDIYCVHQ

-424 MNILDAII
+424 MNILDTII
-432 SDAIKKTCAVYV
+432 SNAIKKTCALYV
-444 VDIPTKKIMNLKNEF
+444 VDIPPEKLIKLKNEF
-459 KINKNFFVSQD
+459 KINKTFFVSQD
-470 ITENKNNPN
+470 ITGNKNNPK
-479 SYQSQINK
+479 SYQSQIDK
-487 FNSLREIIDIVIVN
+487 FDSLREIINIVTDN
-501 IIQDQKHFEESLR
+501 IIQDQKHFEARLR
-514 ENALNIEIFN
+514 EIGLNIDNFN
-524 DLKNPEYLASVTEL
+524 DMKDAEFLASVTEL

-555 GIYVHI
+555 GIYVHK

>member
-1 LKALNLLLGR
+1 M
-11 AEELIAENF
+11 ISENF
-20 KDIVHKSYSSNADY
+20 KDIVHKSYSSNVDY
-34 QETISGLPANYKDIK
+34 QETVSGLPENYNDIK
-49 TLEDLLSINYKPVSV
+49 TLDDLLSINYKPVSV

-77 KKQFPYSGIIG
+77 KQEFPYSGIIG

-138 ITNDIPTSVPENEL
+138 ITNDIPTSIPENEL

-189 IDGPSRFRYLLATPD
+189 IDGHSRFRYLLATPD
-204 ISVKD
+204 VSVKD

-235 QLLLARHGVFCVDE
+235 QLLLARHGIFCIDE

-334 NPQNVTLPIF
+334 NPQNVMLPIF

-444 VDIPTKKIMNLKNEF
+444 VDIPPEKIMNLKNEF

-470 ITENKNNPN
+470 ITGNKNNPK

-487 FNSLREIIDIVIVN
+487 FNSLSEIIDIVTVN
-501 IIQDQKHFEESLR
+501 IIQDQKHFEESLSK
-514 ENALNIEIFN
+514 NGLNIEIFN
-524 DLKNPEYLASVTEL
+524 KPKDPEYLASVTEL

-555 GIYVHI
+555 GIYVRI

>member
-1 LKALNLLLGR
+1 MIS
-11 AEELIAENF
+11 EDF
-20 KDIVHKSYSSNADY
+20 KVIVHKSYNSDPDY
-34 QETISGLPANYKDIK
+34 KQSVLGLPENFKEIK
-49 TLEDLLSINYKPVSV
+49 TLEDLLSINYKHVSV

-70 NLIIKLK
+70 NLITKLK
-77 KKQFPYSGIIG
+77 SQQFPYSGIIG

-101 LSFHDILLVGQIG
+101 LSSHDMLLVGQIG
-114 QAKTKIAETIAKNL
+114 QAKTKIAETVAKNL

-138 ITNDIPTSVPENEL
+138 ITNDIPTLIPESEL
-152 VSLLNDKEIIRS
+152 VSLLNDKEITRS

-189 IDGPSRFRYLLATPD
+189 IDGPSRYKYLLATPD

-235 QLLLARHGVFCVDE
+235 QLLLARHGVFCIDE

-275 PVIFKPDTRIIS
+275 PVIFKPNTRIIA

-300 IEPLYDRLRSHIVTR
+300 IEPLYDRMKSHIITR
-315 YPKNVYDEM
+315 YPKKVYDEM
-324 KIMIQEANIS
+324 MIMVQEAKIS
-334 NPQNVTLPIF
+334 NSRNVVLPIF

-373 IHSLEVLISEA
+373 IHSLEILISEA
-384 ERVRSIIN
+384 ERVRGIIN
-392 NIKAVPR
+392 NVKAVPR
-399 FSDIYCIRQ
+399 FSDIYSIRQ

-419 SYENR
+419 SHENR
-424 MNILDAII
+424 INILDAII
-432 SDAIKKTCAVYV
+432 SDAIKKVCAQYV
-444 VDIPTKKIMNLKNEF
+444 TNVPPERLMNLKNEF
-459 KINKNFFVSQD
+459 KINKAFHVSQD
-470 ITENKNNPN
+470 ISGSAKNPK
-479 SYQSQINK
+479 SYESQVNK
-487 FNSLREIIDIVIVN
+487 FSSLREIMDIVINN
-501 IIQDQKHFEESLR
+501 ISKDQKHFEESLL
-514 ENALNIEIFN
+514 ENAINV
-524 DLKNPEYLASVTEL
+524 DTSKDTKDPEYLSSVTEL
-538 ILEGLRFTD
+538 VLEGLRFTD

-555 GIYVHI
+555 GIYAHA

>member
-1 LKALNLLLGR
+1 
-11 AEELIAENF
+11 LISENF
-20 KDIVHKSYSSNADY
+20 KDIVHKSYSSNANY
-34 QETISGLPANYKDIK
+34 LETIPGLPENYEDIK
-49 TLEDLLSINYKPVSV
+49 TLEDLLSINYKHVSV

-77 KKQFPYSGIIG
+77 KQQFPYSGIIG

-101 LSFHDILLVGQIG
+101 LSSHDILLIGQIG

-138 ITNDIPTSVPENEL
+138 ITSDIPTSIPEMEL
-152 VSLLNDKEIIRS
+152 VSLLTDKEIIRS
-164 RPEFYVSTET
+164 RPEFFVSTET

-179 NNRLDTKIVW
+179 NNRLDTKIMW
-189 IDGPSRFRYLLATPD
+189 IDGHSRFKYLLATPD

-235 QLLLARHGVFCVDE
+235 QLLLARHGVFCIDE

-275 PVIFKPDTRIIS
+275 PVMFKPDTRIIS

-300 IEPLYDRLRSHIVTR
+300 IEPLYDRLKSHIITR

-324 KIMIQEANIS
+324 MIMIQESNIS
-334 NPQNVTLPIF
+334 NPENVVLPIF
-344 ILRTLAEIT
+344 ILRTIAEIT

-373 IHSLEVLISEA
+373 IHSLELLISEA

-399 FSDIYCIRQ
+399 FSDIYCVHQ

-424 MNILDAII
+424 MNILDTII
-432 SDAIKKTCAVYV
+432 SNAIKKTCALYI
-444 VDIPTKKIMNLKNEF
+444 VDIPPEKLIKLKNEF
-459 KINKNFFVSQD
+459 KINKTFFASQD
-470 ITENKNNPN
+470 ITGNKNNPK
-479 SYQSQINK
+479 SYQSQIDK
-487 FNSLREIIDIVIVN
+487 FDSLREIINIVTDN
-501 IIQDQKHFEESLR
+501 IIQDQKHFEERLR
-514 ENALNIEIFN
+514 EIGLNVDNFN
-524 DLKNPEYLASVTEL
+524 DMKDPEFLASVTEL

-555 GIYVHI
+555 GIYVHK

>member
-1 LKALNLLLGR
+1 
-11 AEELIAENF
+11 LISENF
-20 KDIVHKSYSSNADY
+20 KDIVHKSYSSNGNY
-34 QETISGLPANYKDIK
+34 LETIPGLPENYEDIK
-49 TLEDLLSINYKPVSV
+49 TLEDLLSINYKHVSV

-77 KKQFPYSGIIG
+77 RQQFPYSGIIG

-101 LSFHDILLVGQIG
+101 LSSHDILLIGQIG

-138 ITNDIPTSVPENEL
+138 ITNDIPTSIPEKEL
-152 VSLLNDKEIIRS
+152 VSLLNDKQIIRS
-164 RPEFYVSTET
+164 RPEFFVSTET

-179 NNRLDTKIVW
+179 NNRLDTKIMW
-189 IDGPSRFRYLLATPD
+189 IDGHSRFKYLLATPD

-216 IKIAKRGVEIY
+216 MKIAKRGVEIY

-235 QLLLARHGVFCVDE
+235 QLLLARHGVFCIDE

-275 PVIFKPDTRIIS
+275 PVMFKPDTRIIS

-300 IEPLYDRLRSHIVTR
+300 IEPLYDRLKSHIITR

-324 KIMIQEANIS
+324 MIMIQEANIS
-334 NPQNVTLPIF
+334 NPENVVLPIF
-344 ILRTLAEIT
+344 ILRTIAEIT

-373 IHSLEVLISEA
+373 IHSLELLISEA

-399 FSDIYCIRQ
+399 FSDIYCVHQ

-424 MNILDAII
+424 MNILDTII
-432 SDAIKKTCAVYV
+432 SDAIKKTCALYI
-444 VDIPTKKIMNLKNEF
+444 VDIPPEELINLKNEF
-459 KINKNFFVSQD
+459 KINKTFFVSQD
-470 ITENKNNPN
+470 ITGNKNNPK
-479 SYQSQINK
+479 SYQSQIGK
-487 FNSLREIIDIVIVN
+487 FDSLREIINIVTDN
-501 IIQDQKHFEESLR
+501 IIQDQKHFEERLR
-514 ENALNIEIFN
+514 EIGLNIDNFN
-524 DLKNPEYLASVTEL
+524 DMKDPEFLASVTEL

-555 GIYVHI
+555 GIYVHK

>member
-1 LKALNLLLGR
+1 MIS
-11 AEELIAENF
+11 EDF
-20 KDIVHKSYSSNADY
+20 KVIVHESYNSDPNYKQSVL
-34 QETISGLPANYKDIK
+34 GLPENYKEIK
-49 TLEDLLSINYKPVSV
+49 TLEDLLSINYKHVSV

-70 NLIIKLK
+70 NLITKLK
-77 KKQFPYSGIIG
+77 SQQFPYSGIIG

-101 LSFHDILLVGQIG
+101 LSSHDILLVGQIG
-114 QAKTKIAETIAKNL
+114 QAKTKIAETVAKNL
-128 LSPIPIVEGS
+128 LSPIPVVEGS
-138 ITNDIPTSVPENEL
+138 ITNDIPILIPENEL
-152 VSLLNDKEIIRS
+152 VSLLDDKEITRS

-189 IDGPSRFRYLLATPD
+189 IDGPSRYKYLLATPD

-227 NMESYSPG
+227 NMGSYSPG
-235 QLLLARHGVFCVDE
+235 QLLLARHGVFCIDE

-275 PVIFKPDTRIIS
+275 PVIFKPNTRIIS

-300 IEPLYDRLRSHIVTR
+300 IEPLYDRMKSHIITR
-315 YPKNVYDEM
+315 YPKKVYDEM
-324 KIMIQEANIS
+324 MIMVQEAKIS
-334 NPQNVTLPIF
+334 NSRNVVLPIF

-353 RIARDHPEINH
+353 RIARDHPEINQ

-373 IHSLEVLISEA
+373 IHSLEILISEA
-384 ERVRSIIN
+384 ERVRGIIN

-399 FSDIYCIRQ
+399 FSDIYSIRQ

-419 SYENR
+419 SHENR

-432 SDAIKKTCAVYV
+432 SDAIKKVSAQYV
-444 VDIPTKKIMNLKNEF
+444 TNVPPDRLMNLKNEF
-459 KINKNFFVSQD
+459 KINKAFHVSQD
-470 ITENKNNPN
+470 ISGSAKNPK
-479 SYQSQINK
+479 SYQSQVNK
-487 FNSLREIIDIVIVN
+487 FSSLREIMDIVINN
-501 IIQDQKHFEESLR
+501 ISQDQKHFEESLL
-514 ENALNIEIFN
+514 ENAINVDTSKDME
-524 DLKNPEYLASVTEL
+524 DPEYLSSVTEL
-538 ILEGLRFTD
+538 VLEGLRFTD

-555 GIYVHI
+555 GIYAHA

>member
-1 LKALNLLLGR
+1 
-11 AEELIAENF
+11 LISEDF
-20 KDIVHKSYSSNADY
+20 KVIVHKSYDSDPDY
-34 QETISGLPANYKDIK
+34 KQIVPGLPENYKEIR
-49 TLEDLLSINYKPVSV
+49 TLEDLLTINYKHVSV

-70 NLIIKLK
+70 NLITKLK
-77 KKQFPYSGIIG
+77 SQQFPYSGIIG

-101 LSFHDILLVGQIG
+101 LSSHDMLLVGQIG
-114 QAKTKIAETIAKNL
+114 QAKTKIAETVAKNL
-128 LSPIPIVEGS
+128 LSPIPIVDGS
-138 ITNDIPTSVPENEL
+138 ITNDIPTTIPENEL
-152 VSLLNDKEIIRS
+152 VSLLNDKEITRL

-179 NNRLDTKIVW
+179 NDKLDTKIVW
-189 IDGPSRFRYLLATPD
+189 IDGPSRYKYLLATPD

-235 QLLLARHGVFCVDE
+235 QLLLARHGVFCIDE

-275 PVIFKPDTRIIS
+275 PVIFKPNTRIIS

-300 IEPLYDRLRSHIVTR
+300 IEPLYDRMKSHIITR
-315 YPKNVYDEM
+315 YPKKVYDEM
-324 KIMIQEANIS
+324 MIMVQEAKFS
-334 NPQNVTLPIF
+334 NSRNVVLPIF

-373 IHSLEVLISEA
+373 IHSLEILISEA
-384 ERVRSIIN
+384 ERVRGIIN

-399 FSDIYCIRQ
+399 FSDIYSIRQ

-419 SYENR
+419 SHENR

-432 SDAIKKTCAVYV
+432 SDAIKKVCAQYV
-444 VDIPTKKIMNLKNEF
+444 TNVPPERLMNLKNEF
-459 KINKNFFVSQD
+459 KINKTFHVSQD
-470 ITENKNNPN
+470 ISGNAKNPK
-479 SYQSQINK
+479 SYQSQVNK
-487 FNSLREIIDIVIVN
+487 FSALKEIIDIVIDN
-501 IIQDQKHFEESLR
+501 ISQDQKHFEESLL
-514 ENALNIEIFN
+514 ENAINV
-524 DLKNPEYLASVTEL
+524 DTSKDTKDPEYLSSVTEL
-538 ILEGLRFTD
+538 VLEGLRFTD

-555 GIYVHI
+555 GIYAHA

>member
-1 LKALNLLLGR
+1 M
-11 AEELIAENF
+11 ISENF
-20 KDIVHKSYSSNADY
+20 KDIVHKSYSSEPDY
-34 QETISGLPANYKDIK
+34 KQEFPGLPENYKEIK
-49 TLEDLLSINYKPVSV
+49 TLEDLLSINYKHLSV
-64 NDQLRG
+64 NDQLRE

-77 KKQFPYSGIIG
+77 GKQFPYSGIIG
-88 YDDDIVPSLNRAI
+88 YDEDIVPSLNRAI
-101 LSFHDILLVGQIG
+101 LSSHDLLLVGQIG
-114 QAKTKIAETIAKNL
+114 QAKTKIAETVAKNL
-128 LSPIPIVEGS
+128 LSPIPVVQGS
-138 ITNDIPTSVPENEL
+138 ITNDIPTLVPEDEL
-152 VSLLNDKEIIRS
+152 VSLLNDKEITRS

-179 NNRLDTKIVW
+179 NNRLDTEIVW
-189 IDGPSRFRYLLATPD
+189 IDGPSRYKYLLATPD

-235 QLLLARHGVFCVDE
+235 QLLLARHGVFCIDE

-300 IEPLYDRLRSHIVTR
+300 IEPLYDRMKSHIITR
-315 YPKNVYDEM
+315 YPKKVYDEM
-324 KIMIQEANIS
+324 MIMVQEARIS
-334 NPQNVTLPIF
+334 NSSNVVLPIF

-373 IHSLEVLISEA
+373 IHSLEILISEA
-384 ERVRSIIN
+384 ERVRAIIN

-399 FSDIYCIRQ
+399 FSDIYSIHQ

-419 SYENR
+419 SHENR

-432 SDAIKKTCAVYV
+432 SDAIKKVCAHYV
-444 VDIPTKKIMNLKNEF
+444 TNIPPEKLLNLKNEF
-459 KINKNFFVSQD
+459 KINKTFHVSQD
-470 ITENKNNPN
+470 ITGNTKNPK
-479 SYQSQINK
+479 SYQSQVSK
-487 FNSLREIIDIVIVN
+487 FSSLKEIMDIVINN
-501 IIQDQKHFEESLR
+501 ISQDQKHFDESLL
-514 ENALNIEIFN
+514 ENAINVDTIK
-524 DLKNPEYLASVTEL
+524 DMKDPEYLSSVTEL

-555 GIYVHI
+555 GIYVHR

>member
-1 LKALNLLLGR
+1 
-11 AEELIAENF
+11 
-20 KDIVHKSYSSNADY
+20 
-34 QETISGLPANYKDIK
+34 
-49 TLEDLLSINYKPVSV
+49 
-64 NDQLRG
+64 
-70 NLIIKLK
+70 
-77 KKQFPYSGIIG
+77 
-88 YDDDIVPSLNRAI
+88 
-101 LSFHDILLVGQIG
+101 VGQIG
-114 QAKTKIAETIAKNL
+114 QAKTKIAETVAKNL

-138 ITNDIPTSVPENEL
+138 ITNDIPTLIPESEL
-152 VSLLNDKEIIRS
+152 VSLLNDKEITRA
-164 RPEFYVSTET
+164 RPEFYISTET

-179 NNRLDTKIVW
+179 NNRLDTKIIW
-189 IDGPSRFRYLLATPD
+189 IDGPSRFKYVLATPD

-235 QLLLARHGVFCVDE
+235 QLLLARHGVFCIDE

-300 IEPLYDRLRSHIVTR
+300 IEPLYDRLKSHIITR
-315 YPKNVYDEM
+315 YPKKVYDEM
-324 KIMIQEANIS
+324 MIMVQEANIS
-334 NPQNVTLPIF
+334 NLRNIVLPIF

-353 RIARDHPEINH
+353 MIARGHPEINH

-373 IHSLEVLISEA
+373 IHSLEILISEA
-384 ERVRSIIN
+384 ERVRGIIN

-399 FSDIYCIRQ
+399 FSDIYSIHQ

-424 MNILDAII
+424 MNILDTII
-432 SDAIKKTCAVYV
+432 SDAV
-444 VDIPTKKIMNLKNEF
+444 KKICAHYVADLPPEKLISLKNEF
-459 KINKNFFVSQD
+459 KINKTFHVSQD
-470 ITENKNNPN
+470 ITSKSKGPK
-479 SYQSQINK
+479 SYQAQVSK
-487 FNSLREIIDIVIVN
+487 FDSLREIMDIVAVN
-501 IIQDQKHFEESLR
+501 IAQDQKHFEVALR
-514 ENALNIEIFN
+514 ENEINF
-524 DLKNPEYLASVTEL
+524 DTLRDTKDPEYLASVTEL